1 MKKKKEL
8 NDQNITCPAPSEH
21 QAPLPWEHP
30 KSRKEDPEAHKRVK
44 AIMSHKNY
52 IQADLDPCFLR
63 RDEVRAVR
71 LEIDYLKP
79 ELLLKEYGIKHT
91 IVVFGS
97 TRIVE
102 EAEARRRLKAL
113 KKQHHSKKDTKRERH
128 IAKRI
133 LAKSRYYDIA
143 REFGR
148 IVGGC
153 GKGPKD
159 TRITLMTGGG
169 PGIMEAAN
177 RGAFDVGAKSIGLN
191 ITLPHEQY
199 PNPYIT
205 PELCFRFHYFAMR
218 KLHFMRRAKAL
229 VVFPGGFGTLDESF
243 EVLTLV
249 QTRKIKPLPIIFV
262 GKSYWKGIIDF
273 DGLIA
278 EGVIDPEDR
287 ELLLFAE
294 SAEEAWKA
302 ILNWHQENGKPL
314 IKQKRKKAHSL
325 NCSKR

>member
-1 MKKKKEL
+1 MKETGQKIFTPPPKHKK
-8 NDQNITCPAPSEH
+8 
-21 QAPLPWEHP
+21 PLPWERR

-44 AIMSHKNY
+44 AIMENPNY
-52 IQADLDPCFLR
+52 IQADSDPLFLR

-71 LEIDYLKP
+71 LEVDYLKP
-79 ELLLKEYGIKHT
+79 ELLLKEHGIEHT

-102 EAEARRRLKAL
+102 ESEAKRKIEKLKRKRGPKENEALERELRIARNIL
-113 KKQHHSKKDTKRERH
+113 KKSH
-128 IAKRI
+128 
-133 LAKSRYYDIA
+133 YYDIA

-148 IVGGC
+148 IIGRS
-153 GKGPKD
+153 GKGPND
-159 TRITLMTGGG
+159 ARVTLMTGGG

-205 PELCFRFHYFAMR
+205 PGLCFQFHYFAIR

-229 VVFPGGFGTLDESF
+229 VIFPGGFGTMDESF

-249 QTRKIKPLPIIFV
+249 QTRKIDPMPIVFI
-262 GKSYWKGIIDF
+262 GESYWGSIVNF
-273 DGLIA
+273 DLFVE

-287 ELLLFAE
+287 EIFLFAE
-294 SAEEAWKA
+294 NAEEAWEM
-302 ILNWHQENGKPL
+302 ILHWHRKNGRPL
-314 IKQKRKKAHSL
+314 I
-325 NCSKR
+325 